1 MRYRSGG
8 ERTQSDEN
16 ARTDCIIELRVLRPE
31 TIGVVRSETY
41 ANFFVTMQG

>member
-8 ERTQSDEN
+8 ERTQSDEC
-16 ARTDCIIELRVLRPE
+16 AHTDSIIELPALRPE